1 MKKKVLRLLGL
12 LCAGLMLCGCN
23 RLYQQHPEP
32 MSATVTKGAG
42 AGSTNYASQGTAYEV
57 PEREI
62 TNEQTG
68 ALARSALAVLNET
81 MTEEEKNKN
90 ILISPLSI
98 EMALGMTANGAD
110 GETKEEMEQVLSG
123 GLSVEDLNYILLK
136 TKENLEADGD
146 VKWNVANAI
155 WTKDDGR
162 ASFQQE
168 FLNRVKT
175 YYGADIYMGPM
186 DDQTVAEINEWVDQN
201 TNHMISE
208 IIKRLPENSRTA
220 LVNAVA
226 FEGEWKEKYED
237 DDIHEN
243 SKFTNADG
251 SVSNVNMLYS
261 KENRYFTLGPGE
273 GFVKPYEGEKFSFVG
288 ILPEEGT
295 TPEEYIEYLSTGK
308 EDFSEAIRN
317 AEHTEVRVRIP
328 EFTADYDV
336 EMSEIYKNMGMVRAF
351 DSEAGLTK
359 MLMTND
365 GKDYGVHIGLILH
378 KTHIEVDRKGTKAAA
393 ATAVIT
399 YDNAV
404 AFDDTKVITLNRPFV
419 YAIVDNETG
428 LPMFLGIQN
437 TME

>member
-12 LCAGLMLCGCN
+12 MCAGLMLCGCN
-23 RLYQQHPEP
+23 RRLYQQPAKP
-32 MSATVTKGAG
+32 MGTTVT
-42 AGSTNYASQGTAYEV
+42 GSNVNYASRGTALEV
-57 PEREI
+57 SEREV
-62 TNEQTG
+62 TDDQTG
-68 ALARSALAVLNET
+68 ALSKAALAVLNET
-81 MTEEEKNKN
+81 MTEEDKNKN

-98 EMALGMTANGAD
+98 EMALGMTANGGD
-110 GETKEEMEQVLSG
+110 GKTKEEMEQVVAG

-136 TKENLEADGD
+136 TKEHLEGDGD
-146 VKWNVANAI
+146 VKWNVGNSI

-162 ASFQQE
+162 ATFQQE

-201 TNHMISE
+201 TDHMIDK
-208 IIKRLPENSRTA
+208 IIERLPDNARTA

-226 FEGEWKEKYED
+226 FEGEWEEQYED
-237 DDIHEN
+237 DDIREN
-243 SKFTNADG
+243 GGFTNADG
-251 SVSNVNMLYS
+251 SISKVNMLYS

-273 GFVKPYEGEKFSFVG
+273 GFVKPYKGGKFSFVG
-288 ILPEEGT
+288 ILPEEGA
-295 TPEEYIEYLSTGK
+295 TPEDYIEYLSSGK
-308 EDFSEAIRN
+308 EDFSEAVRN
-317 AEHTEVRVRIP
+317 AEHTEVRVRMP
-328 EFTADYDV
+328 EFSTDYDV
-336 EMSEIYKNMGMVRAF
+336 EMSGIYKNMGMVRAF

-359 MLMTND
+359 MLKTND
-365 GKDYGVHIGLILH
+365 GKDYGVYIGLILH

-404 AFDDTKVITLNRPFV
+404 AFDESKSIVLDRPFV

-437 TME
+437 MME

>member
-1 MKKKVLRLLGL
+1 MNK
-12 LCAGLMLCGCN
+12 
-23 RLYQQHPEP
+23 ED
-32 MSATVTKGAG
+32 
-42 AGSTNYASQGTAYEV
+42 
-57 PEREI
+57 
-62 TNEQTG
+62 
-68 ALARSALAVLNET
+68 
-81 MTEEEKNKN
+81 KNKN

-110 GETKEEMEQVLSG
+110 GKTKEEMEQVVAG

-136 TKENLEADGD
+136 TKEHLEGDGD
-146 VKWNVANAI
+146 VKWNVGNSI

-162 ASFQQE
+162 ATFQQE

-201 TNHMISE
+201 TDHMIDK
-208 IIKRLPENSRTA
+208 IIERLPDNARTA

-226 FEGEWKEKYED
+226 FEGEWEEQYED
-237 DDIHEN
+237 DDIREN
-243 SKFTNADG
+243 GGFTNADG
-251 SVSNVNMLYS
+251 SISKVNMLYS

-273 GFVKPYEGEKFSFVG
+273 GFVKPYKGGKFSFVG
-288 ILPEEGT
+288 ILPEEGA
-295 TPEEYIEYLSTGK
+295 TPEDYIEYLSSGK
-308 EDFSEAIRN
+308 EDFSEAVRN
-317 AEHTEVRVRIP
+317 AEHTEVRVRMP
-328 EFTADYDV
+328 EFSTDYDV
-336 EMSEIYKNMGMVRAF
+336 EMSEIYRNMGMIRAF
-351 DSEAGLTK
+351 DSETGLTK
-359 MLMTND
+359 MLKTND
-365 GKDYGVHIGLILH
+365 GKDYGVYIGLILH

-404 AFDDTKVITLNRPFV
+404 AFDESKSIVLDRPFV

-437 TME
+437 MME